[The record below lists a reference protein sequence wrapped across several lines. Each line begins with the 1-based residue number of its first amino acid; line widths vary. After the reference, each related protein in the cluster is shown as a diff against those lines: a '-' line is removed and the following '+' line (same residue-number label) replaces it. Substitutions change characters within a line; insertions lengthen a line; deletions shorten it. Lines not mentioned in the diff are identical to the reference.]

1 MLSLTLQNS
10 FSTLSSP
17 SVFSTWCHPSEHQI
31 AYKNP
36 AKKTLKSP
44 LQLCAILPLAPLSE
58 TLLLTPLILHLL
70 QPFPQPFGSWLKAR
84 SLPLSPA
91 FSRKPL
97 TRILQIRECANSGS
111 YCFHLLEPV
120 IAGAF
125 LISKTLECEKQLFL
139 ASVFCFFFYVH
150 CMSGTCFHCH
160 GFSHYCS
167 QLIFTMVVQG
177 QYGDL
182 RCIDEDL
189 GSPFSM

>member
-1 MLSLTLQNS
+1 MKEKYQQIILVRVVPKLLHDEPHSSESLLYS
-10 FSTLSSP
+10 VSSP

-36 AKKTLKSP
+36 AKKTLKAP
-44 LQLCAILPLAPLSE
+44 WQLCGACLPLAPLSE

-70 QPFPQPFGSWLKAR
+70 QRFPQPFGSWLKAR

-125 LISKTLECEKQLFL
+125 LISKTLECEKRLFL
-139 ASVFCFFFYVH
+139 ASVFF
-150 CMSGTCFHCH
+150 MSTACQAHVFLVMAFHITAL
-160 GFSHYCS
+160 S
-167 QLIFTMVVQG
+167 
-177 QYGDL
+177 
-182 RCIDEDL
+182 
-189 GSPFSM
+189 